1 MYEQNELKATKIEK
15 LVARPGFA
23 GRFHRVTFV
32 WLDGGLVDSS
42 FQVWVPREYPEANLE
57 RVARTFLWR
66 RLLDFAEL
74 SKAGALAE
82 QEIGAIRKSRSD
94 SQRVVKATSRPHRR
108 SRAVL
113 KVPTFAS
120 PDLSWMMVR
129 GLCRAMIW
137 LLGRHGWKHPDDG
150 FRTRWFQ
157 TPLRIK
163 CGSARCFWA

>member
-1 MYEQNELKATKIEK
+1 MYEQSELKATKIEK
-15 LVARPGFA
+15 LVIRPGFA

-42 FQVWVPREYPEANLE
+42 FQVWVPPEYPEANLE

-94 SQRVVKATSRPHRR
+94 SQRVVKA
-108 SRAVL
+108 
-113 KVPTFAS
+113 
-120 PDLSWMMVR
+120 
-129 GLCRAMIW
+129 
-137 LLGRHGWKHPDDG
+137 KHNH
-150 FRTRWFQ
+150 
-157 TPLRIK
+157 
-163 CGSARCFWA
+163 